1 MSVAIR
7 IIARTVLFYGLV
19 ILGATFAMYTLLWA
33 APGDVR
39 DVLCT
44 KGCSESR
51 KVEIAKE
58 MGLVRTT
65 ERPGSITIKL
75 LPRPKDSE
83 VIRGLLTLSKGK
95 WQSSDVSQE
104 VISGNGIALI
114 EKIRSPKV
122 AEVLIRQ
129 QFMGDSL
136 ESQTWLLV
144 QEESLFTQYRR
155 WLTRALRFDF
165 GRSVTFS
172 QGAQISTLLRR
183 AVALTSG
190 LVFGA
195 ALLTL
200 LFSFFMVWRPI
211 QRWARWLA
219 RIGQYPLTLL
229 SFVPLYIL
237 AYWLVMASGRLPHW
251 LAQNGWL
258 SQQTRMHWINI
269 GLLPFGQELEWTAEL
284 GWLFLVPFFL
294 SMLLL
299 ALGNNNLV
307 EQASGVRAEHT
318 QLTLQPFMRAV
329 RARGA
334 SWPQHLMHNML
345 LPLTQFF
352 TTRAILLLGTVVI
365 IESIMGITGIGWLL
379 WEATQRRDTPLV
391 LAIALFA
398 TVISCL
404 LQMLNEIALQLIDPR
419 LRKDT

>member
-83 VIRGLLTLSKGK
+83 VVRGLLTLSKGK

-144 QEESLFTQYRR
+144 QEES
-155 WLTRALRFDF
+155 D
-165 GRSVTFS
+165 
-172 QGAQISTLLRR
+172 
-183 AVALTSG
+183 
-190 LVFGA
+190 
-195 ALLTL
+195 
-200 LFSFFMVWRPI
+200 
-211 QRWARWLA
+211 
-219 RIGQYPLTLL
+219 
-229 SFVPLYIL
+229 
-237 AYWLVMASGRLPHW
+237 
-251 LAQNGWL
+251 
-258 SQQTRMHWINI
+258 
-269 GLLPFGQELEWTAEL
+269 
-284 GWLFLVPFFL
+284 
-294 SMLLL
+294 
-299 ALGNNNLV
+299 
-307 EQASGVRAEHT
+307 
-318 QLTLQPFMRAV
+318 
-329 RARGA
+329 
-334 SWPQHLMHNML
+334 
-345 LPLTQFF
+345 
-352 TTRAILLLGTVVI
+352 
-365 IESIMGITGIGWLL
+365 
-379 WEATQRRDTPLV
+379 
-391 LAIALFA
+391 
-398 TVISCL
+398 
-404 LQMLNEIALQLIDPR
+404 
-419 LRKDT
+419 